1 MVLQTKTYLAVLVP
15 TLNRSIID
23 ESKLKL
29 VV

>member
-1 MVLQTKTYLAVLVP
+1 MVLQTKTYLIVLVRS
-15 TLNRSIID
+15 LNRSIID

>member
-1 MVLQTKTYLAVLVP
+1 MVPQTKTYLTVLVS